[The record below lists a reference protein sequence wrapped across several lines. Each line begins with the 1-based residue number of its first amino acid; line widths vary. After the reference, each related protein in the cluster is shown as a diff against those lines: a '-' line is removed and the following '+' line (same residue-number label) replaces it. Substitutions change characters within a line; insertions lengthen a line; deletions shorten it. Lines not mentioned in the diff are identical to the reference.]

1 VERRRL
7 GRWLVWAGGLSGY
20 LINPDVAGAAEKAR
34 LVYVRGDGA
43 QDCPDEVKL
52 RLWVVARLGY
62 DPFSP
67 QASNVVIARVEA
79 RDAQLAGNVEIVD
92 AQGVSAGRRELAS
105 PGSGC
110 QALARAMA
118 LSISLA
124 IDPERA
130 NRAGPAPIESEPE
143 ARQPS
148 EAKPSEATPPPTE
161 LSLIRAPTPA
171 AGKSRASPRVFG
183 GGAFVTNL
191 GALPAAAFGGEL
203 ALGLRLRRWSLELQ
217 GRALQST
224 DRDVAPRGQVSGSIF
239 GAGMSACWHFDPFA
253 ACLVGQA
260 GLQRLSSSGVTHA
273 DSSSGLYGAV
283 GPRLV
288 GHAPLGPL
296 VALELGLEG
305 TLNLAPPRVILS
317 GKEVWAAPRFGAT
330 LLAGVTTHFL

>member
-1 VERRRL
+1 M
-7 GRWLVWAGGLSGY
+7 
-20 LINPDVAGAAEKAR
+20 NPGVADAAEKAR
-34 LVYVRGDGA
+34 LVYVRGGGA

-79 RDAQLAGNVEIVD
+79 RDAELAGDVEIVD
-92 AQGVSAGRRELAS
+92 AQGVSAGRRELVS

-110 QALARAMA
+110 QVLARAMA

-130 NRAGPAPIESEPE
+130 SQPRPEPIEPEAGHPSDAKASEPE
-143 ARQPS
+143 PPAAEP
-148 EAKPSEATPPPTE
+148 TPAERSPTD
-161 LSLIRAPTPA
+161 SAPASTHTPA
-171 AGKSRASPRVFG
+171 AGKSLATPRAFG
-183 GGAFVTNL
+183 AAAFVTNL

-203 ALGLRLRRWSLELQ
+203 ALGLRLRRWSLALQ

-224 DRDVAPRGQVSGSIF
+224 DRGVAPRGEVSGSIL
-239 GAGMSACWHFDPFA
+239 GGGVSGCWHVEPIA

-296 VALELGLEG
+296 GALELGLEG

-317 GKEVWAAPRFGAT
+317 GKEVWAAPRFSAT
-330 LLAGVTTHFL
+330 LLAGVTTHFM